1 MLLLCLC
8 QCPLEYTELSM
19 RVRGEGREKDTT
31 SVSNAAHTWAHN
43 PNSLHGGWL
52 IPILHSYI
60 SQQFHYIFN
69 IWKTKDREIEG
80 ERDNKDK
87 SGFIKYFVLETLLY
101 ILPYRIEWCRIQNRL
116 CPTRNESHI
125 ILFIKYIY
133 ILSRTD
139 TWSLLEGPHYSL
151 FFLK

>member
-1 MLLLCLC
+1 MLCIRGSGKGERKTLL
-8 QCPLEYTELSM
+8 
-19 RVRGEGREKDTT
+19 
-31 SVSNAAHTWAHN
+31 VSPCGSHTGAQPQFPSW
-43 PNSLHGGWL
+43 WL
-52 IPILHSYI
+52 IPTRLHSYI

-69 IWKTKDREIEG
+69 IWKTKDRGIKRD
-80 ERDNKDK
+80 RDNKDMR
-87 SGFIKYFVLETLLY
+87 GFIKYFVLETLLY

-151 FFLK
+151 FFQK